1 MVCGSSLAGASA
13 EFVIDALDS
22 LNNHLRSRVA
32 FLEIVFRD
40 FEGCSHILGANCDS
54 DAMRAD

>member
-1 MVCGSSLAGASA
+1 LAWASD

-22 LNNHLRSRVA
+22 LNDHLGSRVA
-32 FLEIVFRD
+32 FLEVVFRD
-40 FEGCSHILGANCDS
+40 FEGCPHILGANCDS